1 MLHLKDETKLTRQL
15 ASWKVKQKELW
26 VEAGG
31 LFQNDNGK
39 ELVLK
44 QEGIVRRKRMGQKV
58 EKAQGLDLVAPVVWS
73 KKTLRISGK
82 LTPETE

>member
-1 MLHLKDETKLTRQL
+1 
-15 ASWKVKQKELW
+15 
-26 VEAGG
+26 
-31 LFQNDNGK
+31 
-39 ELVLK
+39 
-44 QEGIVRRKRMGQKV
+44 MGQKV